1 MAKFRKQSMKEQVE
15 AFISS
20 KTTLNQP
27 KNNNTL
33 SSIRTAS
40 EYKRDLIRAA
50 ESIQKEHDIKRL
62 SEITPSMALEHLE
75 QRADIIGQKA
85 LDNERLSLQMLNQ
98 PGYAMENYKIER
110 MKAEGGHTKYP
121 GTRAYTK
128 DQIELI
134 TQHQQQHNSLST
146 QIAYAAG
153 LRQHE
158 LYTLNKPNEQP
169 ASSHRKWRT
178 DRFQGRSGVIYTVK
192 GKGGLIREVILP
204 KHLAEQLEQRRY
216 DIPVKAR
223 DREVNYLKHYNIGA
237 GQAWAKSFREAA
249 KRGYGSHKGAHGV
262 RHSYAQQRM
271 ADLRAERFPY
281 KQALAIVS
289 QELGHFRP
297 EITEVYLR

>member
-1 MAKFRKQSMKEQVE
+1 MAKFRQQSMRDQAE

-27 KNNNTL
+27 KNSSTL

-50 ESIQKEHDIKRL
+50 ESIQKEHGIKRL

-98 PGYAMENYKIER
+98 PGYALENHKIER
-110 MKAEGGHTKYP
+110 IIAEGGHNKYP
-121 GTRAYTK
+121 GTRAYTN

-134 TQHQQQHNSLST
+134 TQHQQPHNSLST

-158 LYTLNKPNEQP
+158 LFTLNRVQEQP
-169 ASSHRKWRT
+169 ASSHRKWRSE
-178 DRFQGRSGVIYTVK
+178 RFQGRDGVIYTVK
-192 GKGGLIREVILP
+192 GKGGLIREVIIP
-204 KHLAEQLEQRRY
+204 HHLANQLEKLRLNEP
-216 DIPVKAR
+216 IKTR
-223 DREVNYLKHYNIGA
+223 DREINYLKHYHIGA

-271 ADLRAERFPY
+271 AELRTERFSY